1 MLSKYT
7 RGRIDLVDEIV
18 GKYAKPNQ
26 KARGLSSRLGDGARD
41 RRIEGMDMRAITGLV
56 AALLALGF
64 LTSYAS
70 AKGTNSTD
78 VIIQLRLAG
87 DVEALPPI
95 RSCLA
100 DRLSQMPDVKV
111 ATVST
116 DGARFVVD
124 IVAAK
129 NANKKLSASLVVAEI
144 FPMEQFRPRMK
155 EGENADAL
163 LTSIQ
168 YYTLLLLHEVIPA
181 RSYETLCLSIAADI
195 GDKVL

>member
-1 MLSKYT
+1 
-7 RGRIDLVDEIV
+7 
-18 GKYAKPNQ
+18 
-26 KARGLSSRLGDGARD
+26 
-41 RRIEGMDMRAITGLV
+41 MDMRAIRGFV

-70 AKGTNSTD
+70 AKDTNSTD

-111 ATVST
+111 AAVST

-155 EGENADAL
+155 EGENAEAL
-163 LTSIQ
+163 LASIQ
-168 YYTLLLLHEVIPA
+168 YYTLLRLHEVVPA

-195 GDKVL
+195 GDKVLSKEYAERND

>member
-1 MLSKYT
+1 
-7 RGRIDLVDEIV
+7 
-18 GKYAKPNQ
+18 
-26 KARGLSSRLGDGARD
+26 
-41 RRIEGMDMRAITGLV
+41 MDMFRGYV
-56 AALLALGF
+56 AAVVAPLLALGF

-116 DGARFVVD
+116 DGTRFVVD

-144 FPMEQFRPRMK
+144 FPLEQFRPRMK
-155 EGENADAL
+155 EGENAEAL
-163 LTSIQ
+163 LASIQ
-168 YYTLLLLHEVIPA
+168 YYTLLRLHEVVPA

-195 GDKVL
+195 GDKVLSKEYTDHND